1 MAETDDFIPPPFGL
15 PMKRKPGDRILA
27 ATAVHVAS
35 GGFAP
40 GHVGGRFDAERLA
53 KVGRQQTPRRYA
65 RKRHFRYQTVGPGEC
80 EIFVVIVEAGPADII
95 DKALRR
101 NAVGHDALVFL
112 KLHMPVVEPRLQ
124 AGKRRE

>member
-53 KVGRQQTPRRYA
+53 KVGRNEPVRADA
-65 RKRHFRYQTVGPGEC
+65 RQRHFRNQTVGPHDF
-80 EIFVVIVEAGPADII
+80 EIVVVIVEAGPADII
-95 DKALRR
+95 DKALRG
-101 NAVGHDALVFL
+101 NAVGDDALVFL